1 MRWVADGRARITTVP
16 TRSKSSKRWLR
27 EHFSDASVREAQA
40 LGYRSRAVVKLRELD
55 ERYHLLQPGMRVLD
69 LGAAPGSWSQ
79 YAAERVLP
87 AGCVVASDVL
97 EFAPLDGVHRVIG
110 DFTEAPVAERIQALF
125 EPRGADLVMSDMA
138 PNMSGQRAVDQP
150 RAMYLAELAL
160 EMAETLLCESGFFVS
175 KLFQGEGSDAY
186 IERLRAS
193 FARVAVRKPHAS
205 RPRSREIYAL
215 AWNPKL

>member
-1 MRWVADGRARITTVP
+1 MAV
-16 TRSKSSKRWLR
+16 RSKSSKRWLR

-55 ERYHLLQPGMRVLD
+55 ERYRLFKSGMRVLD

-87 AGCVVASDVL
+87 AGRVVASDLL
-97 EFAPLDGVHRVIG
+97 EFAPLDGVQRVIG
-110 DFTEAPVAERIQALF
+110 DFTEAPVAERIKALVGS
-125 EPRGADLVMSDMA
+125 RGADLVMSDMA
-138 PNMSGQRAVDQP
+138 PNMSGQRGVDQP

-160 EMAETLLCESGFFVS
+160 EMAEMVLCESGCFVS
-175 KLFQGEGSDAY
+175 KLFQGEGSDVF
-186 IERLRAS
+186 IERMRAS
-193 FARVAVRKPHAS
+193 FLRVAVRKPPAS

-215 AWNPKL
+215 AWNLKL